1 MLVGGGAASAAAN
14 FAKASPYRI
23 LPVGPTSV
31 NHQTELVTV
40 TAAPTTPGS
49 GLIFSIGDHKDLV
62 PDEADIQD
70 VALRPG

>member
-31 NHQTELVTV
+31 NHQTELVTG
-40 TAAPTTPGS
+40 TDDARFWPH
-49 GLIFSIGDHKDLV
+49 LQHW
-62 PDEADIQD
+62 
-70 VALRPG
+70 